1 MSNRSGPA
9 GELGDTAE
17 PASAH
22 PSLVSRT
29 VSFFSGPRHWRLIVL
44 VLAVIGLAVAVF
56 PLISDQ
62 YYLNVVATA
71 LVASI
76 IAIPTNLLTGQAGL
90 FSIGNAAFMAIGA
103 WVVVVL
109 ANSVGFVASVLLAA
123 SVCGV
128 VGVII
133 GIPSL
138 RLRNFYMV
146 LTTLA
151 LQFIVAAA
159 FLQYEIATKNPGGFY
174 LPVASIGPV
183 QLAGVHAWYVALVV
197 VLVAIYAATWA
208 LFSSRVGRAWL
219 AIREHDVAA
228 AAIGVNITYYKLLAF
243 AVSSFMIGLG
253 GALDAYFVRFVSA
266 DTYTLDL
273 AIGYVAMIIIGGL
286 GSLPGSVI
294 GAFVFTLLPVIVENI
309 GGSLPQTGG
318 AGSFIVQNEFYIE
331 SAIYGA
337 LVLVFLYRYP
347 RGIAGLAK
355 QLTVRRL
362 VGRRA
367 GMLSFDVR
375 ALAAKEPAP
384 AKPETGGATR

>member
-1 MSNRSGPA
+1 MSNRSDPA
-9 GELGDTAE
+9 GELSETAD
-17 PASAH
+17 PASAARA
-22 PSLVSRT
+22 LAIRT
-29 VSFFSGPRHWRLIVL
+29 VSFFSGPRRWQLTVL
-44 VLAVIGLAVAVF
+44 VLAVVALALVVF
-56 PLISDQ
+56 PLTTNQ
-62 YYLNVVATA
+62 YYMHVVAAA

-123 SVCGV
+123 TVCGA

-151 LQFIVAAA
+151 LQFIVATA
-159 FLQYEIATKNPGGFY
+159 FLQNEIATKNPGGFY

-183 QLAGVHAWYVALVV
+183 QLADVNDWYVALAV
-197 VLVAIYAATWA
+197 VLVVVYAATWA

-243 AVSSFMIGLG
+243 GVSSFMIGLG

-294 GAFVFTLLPVIVENI
+294 GAFVYTLLPVVVENI

-337 LVLVFLYRYP
+337 LVLVFLYKQP

-355 QLTVRRL
+355 QLTVRRM

-367 GMLSFDVR
+367 GMLSFDVK
-375 ALAAKEPAP
+375 ALAAKEPTP
-384 AKPETGGATR
+384 AKPETGGAIR

>member
-1 MSNRSGPA
+1 VSNRSDPA
-9 GELGDTAE
+9 GELSETAD
-17 PASAH
+17 PASAARA
-22 PSLVSRT
+22 LAIRT
-29 VSFFSGPRHWRLIVL
+29 VSFFSGPRRWQLTVL
-44 VLAVIGLAVAVF
+44 VLAVVALALVVF
-56 PLISDQ
+56 PLTTNQ
-62 YYLNVVATA
+62 YYMHVVAAA

-123 SVCGV
+123 TVCGA

-151 LQFIVAAA
+151 LQFIVATA

-183 QLAGVHAWYVALVV
+183 QLTDVNAWYVALAV
-197 VLVAIYAATWA
+197 VLVAVYAATWA
-208 LFSSRVGRAWL
+208 LFKSRAGRAWL

-243 AVSSFMIGLG
+243 GVSSFMIGLG

-294 GAFVFTLLPVIVENI
+294 GAFVYTLLPVVVENI

-337 LVLVFLYRYP
+337 LVLVFLYKQP

-355 QLTVRRL
+355 QLTVRRM

-367 GMLSFDVR
+367 GMLSFDVK
-375 ALAAKEPAP
+375 ALAAKEPTP
-384 AKPETGGATR
+384 AKPETGGAIR